1 MNPLITSHFA
11 ATPNPSE
18 GRPPITIRRWRSIFI
33 LVALALHG
41 VLPAQ
46 EEPSRRVT
54 GQEKAAG
61 AQVQIN
67 QIDSSQFPKVSI
79 FATVLKDGEPVPG
92 LSASDFRVREDEVDQ
107 EPITVTPKLT
117 PLSVVLTMDTSGSM
131 KKRLPDAQSAA
142 KSFLK
147 TLQPQDKAQVIRFAR
162 DVKTVQPLS
171 ADRAAAEA
179 AIDATTARGDT
190 ALFDALYTSVES
202 LRDVP
207 GRKAI
212 VLLSDGVD
220 DDGTGKPLSKKT
232 VTDVLALARQVNVPI
247 YAIGLGTELDEV
259 ALKKVASETGALYLN
274 AVDPSELKRLY
285 DSIGKQLAGQYT
297 IGYISNLPADGAE
310 HRVQLRYS
318 GITSTKSYVVL
329 GALKAPTAITA
340 ASTVQADTVADT
352 PISGKNP
359 STDPNSPIAL
369 NLGEVV
375 KGRLGDSEKTGK
387 YHYWLLDLPPGKYKF
402 VLDLKRADEKDS
414 NIGGN
419 LYMMTAEGKEGQKI
433 GIMNALDHR
442 HRSVF
447 QIEAPESIK
456 GVLRYANDFT
466 ISDYHLGV
474 FRDSDQLGG
483 LFFVKPPVVAPIK
496 LGAPVTTPVLDGTET
511 QRRDV
516 YYAITLPAADYKVS
530 VEFQRVDRKDS
541 NVGGFVSALSEDGD
555 HKTDQVV
562 RVNTIGPT
570 ANVAAKLSLADEAKV
585 IFRTRADFAKE
596 TAVFSVENWTE

>member
-1 MNPLITSHFA
+1 MKTNITLIVVLLAFSGAIGHA
-11 ATPNPSE
+11 QSE
-18 GRPPITIRRWRSIFI
+18 SSP
-33 LVALALHG
+33 
-41 VLPAQ
+41 
-46 EEPSRRVT
+46 RVT

-61 AQVQIN
+61 AHVQIN
-67 QIDSSQFPKVSI
+67 QIDTSQFPKVSI

-92 LSASDFRVREDEVDQ
+92 LSATDFRVREDEVDQ

-131 KKRLPDAQSAA
+131 KKRLADAQSAA

-147 TLQPQDKAQVIRFAR
+147 TLQPQDKAQVVRFAR
-162 DVKTVQPLS
+162 DVKAIQPLS
-171 ADRAAAEA
+171 ADHATAEA

-190 ALFDALYTSVES
+190 ALFDALYASVES

-232 VTDVLALARQVNVPI
+232 VTDVLTLARQVNVPI
-247 YAIGLGTELDEV
+247 YAIGLGTELDEL

-274 AVDPSELKRLY
+274 AVEPSELKRLY

-297 IGYISNLPADGAE
+297 IGYSSNLPADGAE
-310 HRVQLRYS
+310 HRVQLRS
-318 GITSTKSYVVL
+318 NGITSTKSYVVL
-329 GALKAPTAITA
+329 GAKAPPAITA
-340 ASTVQADTVADT
+340 ASTVPADTVADT
-352 PISGKNP
+352 PISDKNP
-359 STDPNSPIAL
+359 STDPNAPVAL

-375 KGRLGDSEKTGK
+375 KGRLGDSDKTGK

-414 NIGGN
+414 NIGGS
-419 LYMMTAEGKEGQKI
+419 LYMTTPDGKEGQKI
-433 GIMNALDHR
+433 GIMNETDHR
-442 HRSVF
+442 RRSVF
-447 QIEAPESIK
+447 RMEASEPIK

-474 FRDSDQLGG
+474 FRDTDQLGG
-483 LFFVKPPVVAPIK
+483 LFFVKPPMVVPIK
-496 LGAPVTTPVLDGTET
+496 LGAPVTTPSLDGANTHK
-511 QRRDV
+511 RDV

-530 VEFQRVDRKDS
+530 VEFRRVDQKDS
-541 NVGGFVSALSEDGD
+541 NVGGLVSALDQDGD
-555 HKTDQVV
+555 HKTDSVV
-562 RVNTIGPT
+562 RVNKIGPA
-570 ANVAAKLSLADEAKV
+570 ANGAAKLSLADQANV

>member
-1 MNPLITSHFA
+1 MKTNITLIVVLLAFIGAIAHA
-11 ATPNPSE
+11 QSE
-18 GRPPITIRRWRSIFI
+18 SSP
-33 LVALALHG
+33 
-41 VLPAQ
+41 
-46 EEPSRRVT
+46 RVT

-67 QIDSSQFPKVSI
+67 QIDTSQFPKVSI

-107 EPITVTPKLT
+107 EPLTVTPKLT

-131 KKRLPDAQSAA
+131 KKRLANAQSAA

-162 DVKTVQPLS
+162 DVKTIQPLS
-171 ADRAAAEA
+171 ADRATAEA

-232 VTDVLALARQVNVPI
+232 VTDVLTLARQVNVPI
-247 YAIGLGTELDEV
+247 YAIGLGTELDEL

-274 AVDPSELKRLY
+274 AVEPSELKRLY

-297 IGYISNLPADGAE
+297 IGYSSNLPADGAE
-310 HRVQLRYS
+310 HRVQLRYA
-318 GITSTKSYVVL
+318 GMTGTKSYVVL
-329 GALKAPTAITA
+329 GALKAPPAITA
-340 ASTVQADTVADT
+340 PSTVQADTMADT
-352 PISGKNP
+352 PISNKNP
-359 STDPNSPIAL
+359 STDPNAPVAL

-402 VLDLKRADEKDS
+402 VLDLTRADEKDS
-414 NIGGN
+414 NIGGS
-419 LYMMTAEGKEGQKI
+419 LYMMTPEGKEGQKI
-433 GIMNALDHR
+433 GNMNEADHR
-442 HRSVF
+442 RRSVF
-447 QIEAPESIK
+447 RFEATEPVK

-474 FRDSDQLGG
+474 FRESDQLGG
-483 LFFVKPPVVAPIK
+483 LFFVKPPAVAPIK
-496 LGAPVTTPVLDGTET
+496 LNAPVTTSVLDGVDT
-511 QRRDV
+511 QKRDA

-530 VEFQRVDRKDS
+530 VEFRRVDRKDS

-562 RVNTIGPT
+562 RVNTIGSA
-570 ANVAAKLSLADEAKV
+570 ANGAAKLSLADEAKV
-585 IFRTRADFAKE
+585 IFRARADFAKE

>member
-1 MNPLITSHFA
+1 MKTNITLIVVLLAFSGAIAHA
-11 ATPNPSE
+11 QSE
-18 GRPPITIRRWRSIFI
+18 SSP
-33 LVALALHG
+33 
-41 VLPAQ
+41 
-46 EEPSRRVT
+46 RVT
-54 GQEKAAG
+54 GQEKAVG

-67 QIDSSQFPKVSI
+67 QIDTSQFPKVSI

-92 LSASDFRVREDEVDQ
+92 LSAGDFRVREDEVDQ
-107 EPITVTPKLT
+107 EPLTVTPKLT

-131 KKRLPDAQSAA
+131 KKRLADAQSAA
-142 KSFLK
+142 KSFLE

-162 DVKTVQPLS
+162 DVKTIQPLS
-171 ADRAAAEA
+171 ADRAPAEA

-220 DDGTGKPLSKKT
+220 DDGTGKLLSKKT
-232 VTDVLALARQVNVPI
+232 VTDVLTLARQVNVPI
-247 YAIGLGTELDEV
+247 YAIGLGTELDEL

-274 AVDPSELKRLY
+274 AVEPSELKRLY

-297 IGYISNLPADGAE
+297 IGYSSNLPADGAE

-318 GITSTKSYVVL
+318 EITSTKSYVVL
-329 GALKAPTAITA
+329 GAFKTPPAITA

-352 PISGKNP
+352 TISDKNP
-359 STDPNSPIAL
+359 STDPNSPVAL

-414 NIGGN
+414 NIGGS
-419 LYMMTAEGKEGQKI
+419 LHMMTPEGKEGQKI
-433 GIMNALDHR
+433 GNMNKLDHR

-447 QIEAPESIK
+447 RIETTEPIK

-474 FRDSDQLGG
+474 LRESDQLSG
-483 LFFVKPPVVAPIK
+483 LFFVKPPAVAPIK
-496 LGAPVTTPVLDGTET
+496 LGAPVTTPVLDGTDT
-511 QRRDV
+511 QKRDV
-516 YYAITLPAADYKVS
+516 YYAITLPAADYNVS
-530 VEFQRVDRKDS
+530 VEFRRVDRKDS

-562 RVNTIGPT
+562 RVNTIGSA
-570 ANVAAKLSLADEAKV
+570 ANGAAKLSLADEAKV
-585 IFRTRADFAKE
+585 IFRARADFAKE
-596 TAVFSVENWTE
+596 TAMFSVENWTE

>member
-1 MNPLITSHFA
+1 
-11 ATPNPSE
+11 
-18 GRPPITIRRWRSIFI
+18 
-33 LVALALHG
+33 
-41 VLPAQ
+41 
-46 EEPSRRVT
+46 
-54 GQEKAAG
+54 
-61 AQVQIN
+61 
-67 QIDSSQFPKVSI
+67 
-79 FATVLKDGEPVPG
+79 
-92 LSASDFRVREDEVDQ
+92 
-107 EPITVTPKLT
+107 
-117 PLSVVLTMDTSGSM
+117 MDTSGSM
-131 KKRLPDAQSAA
+131 KKRLADAQSAA
-142 KSFLK
+142 KSFLR
-147 TLQPQDKAQVIRFAR
+147 TLQPQDKAQVVRFSR
-162 DVKTVQPLS
+162 DVKTIQPLS

-232 VTDVLALARQVNVPI
+232 VTDVLRLARQVNVPI
-247 YAIGLGTELDEV
+247 YAIGLGTELDEL

-274 AVDPSELKRLY
+274 AVEPSELKRLY

-297 IGYISNLPADGAE
+297 IGYSSNLPADGAE
-310 HRVQLRYS
+310 HRVQLRSS

-329 GALKAPTAITA
+329 AAPKAPPAITA
-340 ASTVQADTVADT
+340 ASTVQADAVADT
-352 PISGKNP
+352 PISDKNP
-359 STDPNSPIAL
+359 STDPNAPVAL

-375 KGRLGDSEKTGK
+375 KGRLGDSDKTGK

-419 LYMMTAEGKEGQKI
+419 LYMTTPGGKEGQKI
-433 GIMNALDHR
+433 GIMNETDHR
-442 HRSVF
+442 RRSVF
-447 QIEAPESIK
+447 RMEASEPIK

-483 LFFVKPPVVAPIK
+483 LFFVKPPVVVPIK
-496 LGAPVTTPVLDGTET
+496 LGAPVTTSVLDGANT
-511 QRRDV
+511 QKRDV
-516 YYAITLPAADYKVS
+516 YYAITLPASDYKVS
-530 VEFQRVDRKDS
+530 VEFRRVDQKDS
-541 NVGGFVSALSEDGD
+541 NVGGLVSALDQDGD
-555 HKTDQVV
+555 HKTDSVV
-562 RVNTIGPT
+562 RVNKIGPA
-570 ANVAAKLSLADEAKV
+570 ANGAAKLSLADQANV
-585 IFRTRADFAKE
+585 IFRTRADFARE